1 VTSTVTDA
9 VVVGAGPYGLS
20 VAAQAREAG
29 LRVRVFGK
37 PMGAWAESMPVG
49 MFLKSEPW
57 ASDLADSAR
66 RFTLQAFCAQ
76 HGEPYGHG
84 QPVPVERF
92 VAYGRWFQERTGVEV
107 DQVDVVRVARQG
119 DEFLV
124 ELSSGATLRTR
135 SVVLAVGVVPF
146 AFTPPELEV
155 LPEHLGGHC
164 SRFHDLSELR
174 GRDVTV
180 VGAGQSAIETAALL
194 VENGARPRLVARANQ
209 LVWNELPPPL
219 RRPLARRLRSPQSGL
234 GIGWSNW
241 TYAERPQVVRHFSA
255 AKRTALVHSALGPAG
270 SWWLRERFV
279 DRVPTQLGVT
289 VSRAVGAGDA
299 VTLTLAGRDGSFS
312 TIETERVI
320 AATGY
325 QPDVNRLELL
335 DASLRQSLRLVGR
348 SPRLSPHF
356 ESSVPGLYFVGL
368 MATLSFG
375 PVQRFV
381 YGTRFAAQRVSAHLS
396 GRGRVR
402 RAADS
407 SVDQSA
413 AASAS
418 VD

>member
-1 VTSTVTDA
+1 MTSTVTEA

-20 VAAQAREAG
+20 IAAQAHEAG
-29 LRVRVFGK
+29 LRVRVFGS
-37 PMGAWAESMPVG
+37 PMGAWAQNMPSG

-57 ASDLADSAR
+57 ASNLADSAG
-66 RFTLQAFCAQ
+66 RFTLKAYCAQ

-92 VAYGRWFQERTGVEV
+92 VAYGRWFQERTGLRVEQ
-107 DQVDVVRVARQG
+107 DDVVRVSRQG
-119 DEFLV
+119 GEFLV
-124 ELSSGATLRTR
+124 ELASGATVRTR

-164 SRFHDLSELR
+164 SRYHDLGELR

-194 VENGARPRLVARANQ
+194 VENGARPRLVARAGQ
-209 LVWNELPPPL
+209 LVWNELPPPMD
-219 RRPLARRLRSPQSGL
+219 RPLPRRLRSPQSGL

-241 TYAERPQVVRHFSA
+241 TYAERPQLVRHMSA
-255 AKRTALVHSALGPAG
+255 AKRQTLLHSALGPAG
-270 SWWLRERFV
+270 SWWLRERFA
-279 DRVPTQLGVT
+279 DRVPTRLGVT
-289 VSRAVGAGDA
+289 VTRAVGAGDA
-299 VTLTLAGRDGSFS
+299 VTLTLAGRDGNVS

-325 QPDVNRLELL
+325 VPDVNRLGLL
-335 DASLRQSLRLVGR
+335 DPALRQDLRLVGT
-348 SPRLSPHF
+348 SPRLSSHF

-381 YGTRFAAQRVSAHLS
+381 YGTRFAAGRVSAHLS
-396 GRGRVR
+396 ARGRVR
-402 RAADS
+402 RGAGEA
-407 SVDQSA
+407 VPQGA
-413 AASAS
+413 AASS
-418 VD
+418 VLD